1 MQIKKEEMRE
11 KIIQA
16 ATDEFFKKGYE
27 NASMRVIAQK
37 SYTTVGNIYHYF
49 ENKDVLLEAILLP
62 VIEDLETKLARH
74 EEEEQEQPM
83 TKQQALDFID
93 NMEENMEHS
102 DLKCLLD
109 KRVVILF
116 KLESSSLLERKE
128 RLLSHC
134 KAHLNEHLNAGGNE
148 RYSEILVNMFVDWA
162 KNILTRYEDID
173 EAKAEFVKLFKMFCS
188 GIIGQRN

>member
-11 KIIQA
+11 KILQVAI
-16 ATDEFFKKGYE
+16 DEFFKRGYE

-49 ENKDVLLEAILLP
+49 ENKEVLLEAILLP
-62 VIEDLETKLARH
+62 VLDDLEAKLAKH
-74 EEEEQEQPM
+74 IKEEQEQPL

-93 NMEENMEHS
+93 NMEENVEHA
-102 DLKCLLD
+102 DLRSLID

-128 RLLSHC
+128 KFVSDC
-134 KAHLNEHLNAGGNE
+134 KTHLNQHLKASDDS
-148 RYSEILVNMFVDWA
+148 RYSEVLINMFIEWS
-162 KNILTRYEDID
+162 KNILIQSDSCSHI
-173 EAKAEFVKLFKMFCS
+173 KSEFVKLFKMFCS
-188 GIIGQRN
+188 GIIGQRH

>member
-11 KIIQA
+11 KILQVAI
-16 ATDEFFKKGYE
+16 DEFFKKGYE

-49 ENKDVLLEAILLP
+49 ENKEVLLEEILLP
-62 VIEDLETKLARH
+62 VLDDLEAKLAKHIR
-74 EEEEQEQPM
+74 EEQEQPL
-83 TKQQALDFID
+83 TKQQSLDFID
-93 NMEENMEHS
+93 NMDENVEQS
-102 DLKCLLD
+102 DLKSLID

-128 RLLSHC
+128 KFVSDC
-134 KAHLNEHLNAGGNE
+134 KAHLNHHLKASDDS
-148 RYSEILVNMFVDWA
+148 RYSEVLINMFIEWS
-162 KNILTRYEDID
+162 KNILIQSDSCSHI
-173 EAKAEFVKLFKMFCS
+173 KSEFVKLFKMFCS

>member
-11 KIIQA
+11 KILQA

-128 RLLSHC
+128 KLLSHC
-134 KAHLNEHLNAGGNE
+134 KAHLNEHLNASGNE

>member
-11 KIIQA
+11 KILQA

-74 EEEEQEQPM
+74 EEEEQKQPM

-128 RLLSHC
+128 RLLKSC
-134 KAHLNEHLNAGGNE
+134 KEHLNEHLNAGGNE
-148 RYSEILVNMFVDWA
+148 RYSEIL
-162 KNILTRYEDID
+162 
-173 EAKAEFVKLFKMFCS
+173 
-188 GIIGQRN
+188 

>member
-11 KIIQA
+11 KILQA

-74 EEEEQEQPM
+74 EEEEQKQPM

-116 KLESSSLLERKE
+116 KLESSSLLERKVK
-128 RLLSHC
+128 LLKSC
-134 KAHLNEHLNAGGNE
+134 KEHLNEHLNASGNE
-148 RYSEILVNMFVDWA
+148 RYSEILINMFVDWA

>member
-11 KIIQA
+11 KILQA
-16 ATDEFFKKGYE
+16 AIDEFFKKGYE

-74 EEEEQEQPM
+74 EEEEQKQPM

-128 RLLSHC
+128 RLLKSC
-134 KAHLNEHLNAGGNE
+134 KEHLNEHLNAGGNE

>member
-11 KIIQA
+11 KILQA

-74 EEEEQEQPM
+74 EEEEQKQPM

-128 RLLSHC
+128 RLLKSC
-134 KAHLNEHLNAGGNE
+134 KEHLNEHLNAGGNE

>member
-11 KIIQA
+11 KILQA

>member
-11 KIIQA
+11 KILQA
-16 ATDEFFKKGYE
+16 AIDEFFKKGYE

-74 EEEEQEQPM
+74 EEEEQKQPM

-128 RLLSHC
+128 RLLKSC
-134 KAHLNEHLNAGGNE
+134 KEHLNEHLNAGGNE
-148 RYSEILVNMFVDWA
+148 RYSEILINMFVDWA

-188 GIIGQRN
+188 GIIGQRE